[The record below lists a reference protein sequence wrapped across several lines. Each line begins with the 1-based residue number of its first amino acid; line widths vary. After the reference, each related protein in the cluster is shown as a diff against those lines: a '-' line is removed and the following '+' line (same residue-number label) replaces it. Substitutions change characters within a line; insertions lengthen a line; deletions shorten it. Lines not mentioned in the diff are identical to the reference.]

1 MWTHAFD
8 WSARGY
14 DANNAYWLARLAR
27 MAYRERPGIE
37 RETCLHWG
45 RPEVRFYADVEMDS
59 QACLLIYDAGL
70 LLAFRGTESLTDWRT
85 NLTITQESIGV
96 AQVHRGF
103 WRAAQSLR
111 EKRPKLYSAREEYL
125 AARQPAA
132 RTLGE
137 ELAAATAAGR
147 PVFLCGHSLGGA
159 MAVVAA
165 HGWRQAGGPLH
176 GGVLP
181 AVYTFGQPRAG
192 ADSFATA
199 LRAPTAPGV
208 YQHVNDR
215 DIVPR
220 VPPRKLGYE
229 HIALSHVYDGDG
241 RLLEGDA
248 ADKKR
253 AEINDFSSVL
263 NPFRAPEGVAD
274 HDMGNY
280 VGLIEEGRW
289 PVVA

>member
-1 MWTHAFD
+1 MWTFTFD
-8 WSARGY
+8 WTARDY

-37 RETCLHWG
+37 RETRLHWG
-45 RPEVRFYADVEMDS
+45 RPKVFFYEDPVLDS

-70 LLAFRGTESLTDWRT
+70 LLAFRGTESLADWRA
-85 NLTITQESIGV
+85 NLTVTQEPVGGTH
-96 AQVHRGF
+96 VHHGF
-103 WRAAQSLR
+103 WRAAQSLLV
-111 EKRPKLYSAREEYL
+111 KTPKLYSEREKHE
-125 AARQPAA
+125 AAGQPAA
-132 RTLGE
+132 RTLRE
-137 ELAAATAAGR
+137 ELAAVVAAGR

-176 GGVLP
+176 GGMLS

-192 ADSFATA
+192 AGSFAIA
-199 LRAPTAPGV
+199 LRAAEGPGV

-241 RLLEGDA
+241 RLLAGAA

-253 AEINDFSSVL
+253 AEINSFSSVL

-274 HDMGNY
+274 HNMGNY

-289 PVVA
+289 PVVE